1 MSENRK
7 MLGFDRAAS
16 ARIVSQARAEA
27 LCRLAEADA
36 RVAAVKASASIP
48 EACGPDIAPAP
59 ARGAFRTFRPIE
71 IVPGSAG
78 TARPAGYRG
87 PGEAR
92 FRAAIQRADI
102 FDAMIEDARKRHA
115 AVREEA
121 GPFISPFTP
130 GQVQIARDYRD
141 LTERRAAGGMKCSS
155 LESTGR
161 GGGQGEFMDAYA
173 IEGLRLKA
181 MIARIGSGASLHVR
195 RMRPIRRGEMARGTI
210 LDRTLVDM
218 VCLGQCSLTQVLH
231 AHGWKAYGK
240 TREALRRAL
249 ADCLDRMQ
257 GYRPDRPQD
266 VG

>member
-1 MSENRK
+1 MSEKRK
-7 MLGFDRAAS
+7 MWGVDRAAS
-16 ARIVSQARAEA
+16 ARLVRVSREEA
-27 LCRLAEADA
+27 LSRLAEAEA
-36 RVAAVKASASIP
+36 KVAAVKASAAIP
-48 EACGPDIAPAP
+48 DACGPDIAPAP

-87 PGEAR
+87 PGEAS

-102 FDAMIEDARKRHA
+102 FDAMIEEARKRHA
-115 AVREEA
+115 AIREEA
-121 GPFISPFTP
+121 GPFVPPFSP

-141 LTERRAAGGMKCSS
+141 LTERHAAGGMKCSS
-155 LESTGR
+155 LEATGR
-161 GGGQGEFMDAYA
+161 AGGQGEFMDAYA
-173 IEGLRLKA
+173 SEGLRLKA
-181 MIARIGSGASLHVR
+181 MISRIGSGASLHVR

-257 GYRPDRPQD
+257 GYRPRRPQD

>member
-7 MLGFDRAAS
+7 MLGFDRAES
-16 ARIVSQARAEA
+16 ARIVRERRQEA
-27 LCRLAEADA
+27 LNRLADAEA
-36 RVAAVKASASIP
+36 RVATVKASAAVP

-87 PGEAR
+87 PGEAS
-92 FRAAIQRADI
+92 FRAAILRADI
-102 FDAMIEDARKRHA
+102 FDAMIEDARQRHTA
-115 AVREEA
+115 KGEDA

-141 LTERRAAGGMKCSS
+141 LTERHAAGGMKCSS
-155 LESTGR
+155 VEATGR
-161 GGGQGEFMDAYA
+161 AGGQRDFMDVYA
-173 IEGLRLKA
+173 SEGLRLKA
-181 MIARIGSGASLHVR
+181 MIARVGGGASLHVR
-195 RMRPIRRGEMARGTI
+195 RMRPIRRGDMARGAI

-240 TREALRRAL
+240 TREALRMAL

-257 GYRPDRPQD
+257 GYRPARPQD